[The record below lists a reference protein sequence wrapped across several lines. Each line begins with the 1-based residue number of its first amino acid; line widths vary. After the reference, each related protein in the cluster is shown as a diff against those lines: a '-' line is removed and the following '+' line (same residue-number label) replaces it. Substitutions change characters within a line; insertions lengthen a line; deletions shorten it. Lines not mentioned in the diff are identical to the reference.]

1 LQSRLICVYAPG
13 MNSRALFPL
22 EFQKLLV
29 IKGTNNA
36 HLQKAMA
43 RRGYRV
49 TKQFIGLLANGYR
62 RVPAQQLKR
71 MCETLSCTREEAQ
84 RLHRA
89 ACIDMGFD
97 IGGIEG

>member
-1 LQSRLICVYAPG
+1 